1 MQLKRGI
8 LLQGGK
14 YRIEKVLGQGGFG
27 ITYLATQDILNRKVA
42 IKEFFF
48 KCFKLGCYYK
58 ETQMKLEQL
67 EEEKKEWLKTARYID
82 SLRNA
87 NNELQKENNLL
98 LVKVERYSSQ
108 KIQHEREK

>member
-1 MQLKRGI
+1 
-8 LLQGGK
+8 
-14 YRIEKVLGQGGFG
+14 
-27 ITYLATQDILNRKVA
+27 
-42 IKEFFF
+42 
-48 KCFKLGCYYK
+48 
-58 ETQMKLEQL
+58 MKLEQL

-87 NNELQKENNLL
+87 NNELQKENNIL